1 MIIQHQ
7 EIIKKKFGNNLVMRQ
22 KKSGMIDIVNWKII
36 LKSNLNYMLDI
47 DKSLMMD
54 NKKLNNCKL
63 NLKREETTL

>member
-1 MIIQHQ
+1 
-7 EIIKKKFGNNLVMRQ
+7 
-22 KKSGMIDIVNWKII
+22 MIDIVNWKII